1 MSVGDAQFEPGTD
14 DRFVIRGKLGAGGM
28 GVVYRAWDQVA
39 QREVALK
46 TLKATSARDLYRFKR
61 EFRALCDLAHP
72 GLCTLHELHTTGDE
86 WFFTMELV
94 RGVPFID
101 WVRPSAGSDRPRID
115 DDTETRP
122 LARPRTAVVAAPRDL
137 DRLERALGQF
147 ADALYALHAAG
158 KLHRDLKPSNVLVE
172 PSGRLVVLDFG
183 LVSDV
188 DLAGVD
194 HTHERAAVGTP
205 VYMSPE
211 QAADVPLTPASDWY
225 SFGVML
231 FEALTGRRP
240 FEGRPD
246 DVMRKKQLEPAPAV
260 LLEAPDA
267 PPELARLC
275 AALLD
280 PDPRRRPDGRAV
292 LDALGRE
299 PSLATATVQRTASG
313 PFVGREGQLAA
324 LHRALLDARHH
335 GVAVF
340 VRAASGMGKSALVAR
355 FLQDAAGGALVLAG
369 RCHEREQVPFKTL
382 DTLIDALTTALL
394 KLDPDE
400 LTALLP
406 RDIGALARLFPVLRR
421 VPAIAEPALR
431 RFHAIDPQEA
441 RRRAFAAL
449 RYLLGQLAA
458 RQPVVV
464 YVDDLQ
470 WGDADSA
477 GFLGDL
483 IARSDRPPI
492 LVVLAHRSEDTDGEM
507 VAAVQRRA
515 ATAPEPPDLRVLE
528 LPPLAV
534 DDAHDLVRLVSGFD
548 GDVGPWA
555 ESLVRDAG
563 GNTMFL
569 VELARSAGEAGGAAT
584 LDELLRRRIAQLA
597 APVRALLTTAA
608 VAGRPMPLAIAAQAA
623 GVDDAAAALAT
634 LRAERL
640 VRATGDR
647 IEPFHDRV
655 RAAVTDELPHD
666 QLAAIHAAL
675 ARAYHA
681 LAPDQPEPLVD
692 HLLGAGANDEVA
704 EPATRAASAAA
715 QMLAFRRAADL
726 YAIALEFG
734 ELAPAERQA
743 TLVAQAAAL
752 VNAGQVTAAAVAYRE
767 AAALAEGERRF
778 ELRRLQLEQLLR
790 AAELREGMTLA
801 NELLAELGRALPVG
815 PRGIAWAVIKQRAAL
830 RLRGK
835 RWKPRAAAQLDASA
849 VREVDALWSISS
861 GLAFANPALG
871 KVVQLWHLRAALAL
885 GERSRI
891 AQALAIEIGYLGVA
905 GSATHKACRR
915 AGVEAQTLADEI
927 GESRL
932 VGLVATCKGFA
943 TFLNGQWKQARHD
956 LELGHRLMSD
966 EGVSARWE
974 LDLNEMFHLAALY
987 YAGETRELVRLTP
1000 LYLRDAEDRGDV
1012 YAQHGLRAW
1021 RSNQAWLVQDK
1032 PGDARAHV
1040 LGVAQ
1045 ARADIADFNLHD
1057 YYQLLAN
1064 AQIDLYVGDGDGA
1077 LDRTQR
1083 SWADLDKAFLFRIQ
1097 SVRIEAQYLLA
1108 RGALATAVG
1117 ARKAERLAVVER
1129 AAAALAHEPVAW
1141 SRALAALVRAGAA
1154 HVAGEVADADR
1165 RYREAEAALAA
1176 CDMANF
1182 ARVAALARG
1191 ELLGGDAG
1199 AALIATARAGLE
1211 AQAVVDVGRWT
1222 RMILPRP

>member
-1 MSVGDAQFEPGTD
+1 MGDAQFDTGTD

-137 DRLERALGQF
+137 GRLERALGQF

-246 DVMRKKQLEPAPAV
+246 DVMRKKQLEPAPNV
-260 LLEAPDA
+260 RLDAPDA
-267 PPELARLC
+267 PAALAELC

-299 PSLATATVQRTASG
+299 PSLATATVQRTSSG
-313 PFVGREGQLAA
+313 PFVGREAQLAT

-400 LTALLP
+400 LTLLLP

-431 RFHAIDPQEA
+431 RFQAIDPQEA

-492 LVVLAHRSEDTDGEM
+492 LVVLAHRSEDTDSAM
-507 VAAVQRRA
+507 VAAVQRRVT
-515 ATAPEPPDLRVLE
+515 TASEPPDVRVLE

-569 VELARSAGEAGGAAT
+569 VELARSAGVAGGAAT

-597 APVRALLTTAA
+597 APVRALLTTCA

-623 GVDDAAAALAT
+623 DVDDAGAALAT

-666 QLAAIHAAL
+666 RLAAIHAAL

-692 HLLGAGANDEVA
+692 HLLGAGATDEVA
-704 EPATRAASAAA
+704 APAMRAATAAA
-715 QMLAFRRAADL
+715 QILAFRRAADL

-734 ELAPAERQA
+734 ELPPAERQA
-743 TLVAQAAAL
+743 TLVAQAGAL

-767 AAALAEGERRF
+767 AAAQAQGEARF

-790 AAELREGMTLA
+790 AAELREGMALA
-801 NELLAELGRALPVG
+801 NELLAELGRTLPVG
-815 PRGIAWAVIKQRAAL
+815 PRGVAWAVIKQRAAL

-835 RWKPRAAAQLDASA
+835 RFKPRAAAALPPAA
-849 VREVDALWSISS
+849 VREVDALWSIAS

-885 GERSRI
+885 GERSRV

-905 GSATHKACRR
+905 GSATAKACQR
-915 AGVEAQTLADEI
+915 AGAEAQALADEL

-932 VGLVATCKGFA
+932 IGLVATCKGFA
-943 TFLNGQWKQARHD
+943 TFLNGQWNQARHD

-1032 PGDARAHV
+1032 PEDARAHV

-1064 AQIDLYVGDGDGA
+1064 AQIDLYAGDGDGA
-1077 LDRTQR
+1077 LERTQA
-1083 SWADLDKAFLFRIQ
+1083 SWVKLDQAFLFRIQ

-1108 RGALATAVG
+1108 RSALATADG
-1117 ARKAERLAVVER
+1117 ARKAERLALAER
-1129 AAAALAHEPVAW
+1129 AAAALAREPVAW
-1141 SRALAALVRAGAA
+1141 SRALAKLVRAGVAHRGAA
-1154 HVAGEVADADR
+1154 VADADR
-1165 RYREAEAALAA
+1165 AYRDAEAALAA

-1191 ELLGGDAG
+1191 ELIGGADG
-1199 AALIATARAGLE
+1199 AALVATAEAGLA